1 MCCFSFLGVLLPNH
15 LAIESLL
22 KSIQSRPLEKLSL
35 ALKNNSD
42 SVWSCL
48 QCDQV
53 VRNVHEDFLSSVKDI
68 TVRDQIE
75 LQQIIEHAYVNYRDT
90 SRLFHGVIDP
100 TTLYRARTE
109 YQSEFKRHWK
119 EDRTDSIQWDMINI
133 VEKGKRILRKH
144 LEVFVAQ
151 GLCPNKCGLLYQ
163 RVMNCTSCQYGLYT
177 CLSATPPLDCGEHH
191 LEADEGEEVVL
202 DCFLPWHALIV
213 GQTEYHYSW
222 HPGEKNL
229 SQDGEYEVLVVTEE
243 SKIVLNQLKVNEEG
257 TYRCLLQDQK
267 DTALSRM
274 YFKLKVNPLPSTTPR
289 LMVTFPSLPSGYDAT
304 LHILQRSSFI
314 IILSLLTVLSITGS
328 LVIIVN
334 LRYLLTGWLDAK
346 QRTC

>member
-1 MCCFSFLGVLLPNH
+1 MAFAFLLGWLLILGSCP
-15 LAIESLL
+15 
-22 KSIQSRPLEKLSL
+22 
-35 ALKNNSD
+35 

-53 VRNVHEDFLSSVKDI
+53 IRNVHEDFLSSVKDI

-90 SRLFHGVIDP
+90 SRLFHGIIDP

-334 LRYLLTGWLDAK
+334 LRLTMKRQDDTRDSRRRGEEEDGEDIELMSV
-346 QRTC
+346 TE